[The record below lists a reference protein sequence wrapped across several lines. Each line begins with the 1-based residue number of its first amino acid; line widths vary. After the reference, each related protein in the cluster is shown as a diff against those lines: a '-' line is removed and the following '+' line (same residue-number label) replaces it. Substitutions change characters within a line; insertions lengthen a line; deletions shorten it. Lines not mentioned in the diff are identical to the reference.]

1 MISIY
6 NINIKKNKTN
16 VDKRVKH
23 GHNRRLVPV
32 TRYEWK
38 CGQLSNVECYQT
50 SAWRGQA
57 QN

>member
-32 TRYEWK
+32 TRYE
-38 CGQLSNVECYQT
+38 
-50 SAWRGQA
+50 
-57 QN
+57 